1 MREQDGRGRI
11 EKAEQKAE
19 QRGEQKQKIAIA
31 KEMKADNEPIDKI
44 MRYTGLSREEIE
56 KLWNCF
62 S

>member
-56 KLWNCF
+56 KL
-62 S
+62 